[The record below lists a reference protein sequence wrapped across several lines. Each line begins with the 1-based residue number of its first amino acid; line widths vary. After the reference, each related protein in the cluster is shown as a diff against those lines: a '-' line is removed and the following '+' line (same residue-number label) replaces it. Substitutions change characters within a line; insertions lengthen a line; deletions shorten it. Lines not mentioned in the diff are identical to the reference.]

1 MHGCSLYP
9 VYLLAVGG
17 GGGGGSGGEWGV
29 VFAVGGGVCGLAQWY
44 YACHQLTNSPTC
56 QTTTSPTFSEGKL
69 LHEEYMRRV
78 CVALELYTTIS

>member
-1 MHGCSLYP
+1 MVAASTQYISLQ
-9 VYLLAVGG
+9 LEVGVG
-17 GGGGGSGGEWGV
+17 VGVEGSGGWSLQLGV
-29 VFAVGGGVCGLAQWY
+29 EVCGLAQWY